1 MGIET
6 ALLVGSMASTAGS
19 MGMSISQAS
28 QARRDRDE
36 ADREAQRLTD
46 EVESQLEINPFDA
59 LAIQKEPYEM
69 AMDAAVEAAAIES
82 QALAE
87 ADPRYLAGL
96 AGKRRIGQEEA
107 LQGVRAAMGQEM
119 LGLEKMSAAEESRLR
134 DQRADFLTGQAIGQ
148 MNEADRQEAI
158 RQQSVSGAIQ
168 SGAQL
173 MGQASKAA
181 DLFSSSPQEQM
192 ETLSELPETV
202 KKMGVKVGMG
212 MIGGGITGTTSGIAG
227 AASGMSDLTQN
238 QISALQSLQKAG
250 ITNEQLSELGN
261 ILESGD
267 AGMFRKF
274 RRGLGDKYETLFQA
288 AQTLGM

>member
-96 AGKRRIGQEEA
+96 AGKRRMGQEES
-107 LQGVRAAMGQEM
+107 LQGIRAAMGQEM
-119 LGLEKMSAAEESRLR
+119 LGLEKMSAAEDAKLR
-134 DQRADFLTGQAIGQ
+134 DQRT
-148 MNEADRQEAI
+148 N
-158 RQQSVSGAIQ
+158 
-168 SGAQL
+168 L
-173 MGQASKAA
+173 MLGQASAQAREA
-181 DLFSSSPQEQM
+181 DIQDLIRQESISSAVRTFGEAGDQ
-192 ETLSELPETV
+192 
-202 KKMGVKVGMG
+202 
-212 MIGGGITGTTSGIAG
+212 IGTG
-227 AASGMSDLTQN
+227 L
-238 QISALQSLQKAG
+238 
-250 ITNEQLSELGN
+250 ELGKKEKQRAVDKRLQELNQQNLGSLNFFGTLPDFN
-261 ILESGD
+261 ITSDFD
-267 AGMFRKF
+267 A
-274 RRGLGDKYETLFQA
+274 RREN
-288 AQTLGM
+288 AQNFLTNPFNLYGN